1 MPWPGKLGLSCRYY
15 PFYTRR
21 QIFFES
27 EDYVVKWKKKE
38 GFFERFFGISKNGS
52 TMKIEILA
60 GITTFITI
68 AYILILN
75 PQILAD
81 PYVIMGDTAMAEKIS
96 NGVFIGTCIGAFIGT
111 ILCALYAKVPF
122 AQAPGM
128 GLNAFFAYTV
138 VLGMGYSYNEAL
150 VIVFISGIF
159 FIVITAIGLREAI
172 IRSIPDA
179 VKMAI
184 TPGIGLFI
192 TIIGLKNAGLV
203 VSNNVTLVS
212 MVDFAQWRTDSGNIT
227 LICGALVALIGLIV
241 IGVLHAKKVK
251 GSILFGIIAAT
262 IFGIPLGV
270 TKLSAFDMNLAAKF
284 RDFTEISLFKMDF
297 SGLFAGENVINT
309 ILTVTMLVLSFSL
322 VNMFDSIGTL
332 MGAAKQS
339 GMIDNNGEIIH
350 MKEALMS
357 DAISTAAGAMVGTST
372 VTTVVES
379 SAGIAAGGKTGMTS
393 LVTALL
399 FLAAIIF
406 APIVNIVP
414 GSATAPALI
423 FVGILMLGNI
433 KDVDFSDMT
442 NALPA
447 FCTIVFMPFT
457 YSIANGVAVGLIM
470 YCFIKL
476 FTGKKNE
483 IKTLTW
489 IISLIFIFR
498 YAFMTLG

>member
-1 MPWPGKLGLSCRYY
+1 M
-15 PFYTRR
+15 
-21 QIFFES
+21 E
-27 EDYVVKWKKKE
+27 KKD
-38 GFFERFFGISKNGS
+38 GFFECFLGISKNGS
-52 TMKIEILA
+52 TMRIEILA
-60 GITTFITI
+60 GVTTFITI

-81 PYVIMGDTAMAEKIS
+81 PYVIMEDAAMAAKVS

-111 ILCALYAKVPF
+111 ILCAIYAKVPF

-138 VLGMGYSYNEAL
+138 VLGMGYSYNQAL

-159 FIVITAIGLREAI
+159 FIVITAVGLREAI

-203 VSNNVTLVS
+203 VGNSATLVS
-212 MVDFAQWRTDSGNIT
+212 MVDFAQWRSADGNIP
-227 LICGALVALIGLIV
+227 LICGALVALVGLIV
-241 IGVLHAKKVK
+241 IGVLHARNVK
-251 GSILFGIIAAT
+251 GSILLGIVTAT
-262 IFGIPLGV
+262 IVGIPLGV
-270 TKLSAFDMNLAAKF
+270 TKLSAFDMNIGAKF
-284 RDFTEISLFKMDF
+284 SDFAEVSFLKMDF
-297 SGLFAGENVINT
+297 AGLFAGENAVST
-309 ILTVTMLVLSFSL
+309 FFTVVMLVLSFSL

-339 GMIDNNGEIIH
+339 GMIDKDGEIIH

-379 SAGIAAGGKTGMTS
+379 SAGIAAGGRTGMTS

-399 FLAAIIF
+399 FLASIIF
-406 APIVNIVP
+406 APIVGIVP
-414 GSATAPALI
+414 GAATAPALI

-447 FCTIVFMPFT
+447 FCTVVFMPFT

-470 YCFIKL
+470 YCLIKL
-476 FTGKKNE
+476 VYRQG
-483 IKTLTW
+483 
-489 IISLIFIFR
+489 S
-498 YAFMTLG
+498 

>member
-1 MPWPGKLGLSCRYY
+1 MEKRDS
-15 PFYTRR
+15 
-21 QIFFES
+21 
-27 EDYVVKWKKKE
+27 
-38 GFFERFFGISKNGS
+38 FFERFFGISQSGS
-52 TMKIEILA
+52 TMKIEVLA

-81 PYVIMGDTAMAEKIS
+81 PYMIMGDTVMAGKIS

-138 VLGMGYSYNEAL
+138 VLAMGYTYNQAL

-159 FIVITAIGLREAI
+159 FIVITAVGLREAI

-192 TIIGLKNAGLV
+192 TIIGLKNSGLV
-203 VSNNVTLVS
+203 VGNSATLVS
-212 MVDFAQWRTDSGNIT
+212 MVDFAQWRSEGGDVS

-241 IGVLHAKKVK
+241 IGVLNARNVK
-251 GSILFGIIAAT
+251 GSIIIGILVATAA
-262 IFGIPLGV
+262 GIPLGV
-270 TKLSAFDMNLAAKF
+270 TKLSSFDMNFAPKFMSKEDNFATAAGIPLGVTKLSSFDMNLGAKF
-284 RDFTEISLFKMDF
+284 SDFAEVSLFKMDF
-297 SGLFAGENVINT
+297 AGLFAGENLVST
-309 ILTVTMLVLSFSL
+309 IFTVVMLVLSFSL

-332 MGAAKQS
+332 MGAARQS
-339 GMIDNNGEIIH
+339 GMIDENGEIIH

-379 SAGIAAGGKTGMTS
+379 SAGIAAGGRTGMTS
-393 LVTALL
+393 LVTAVM
-399 FLAAIIF
+399 FLASIIF
-406 APIVNIVP
+406 APIVSIVP
-414 GSATAPALI
+414 GQATAPALI
-423 FVGILMLGNI
+423 FVGILMLSNI
-433 KDVDFSDMT
+433 KEVDFSEMS

-447 FCTIVFMPFT
+447 FCTVVFMPFT
-457 YSIANGVAVGLIM
+457 YSIANGVAVGLIT
-470 YCFIKL
+470 YCFMKL
-476 FTGKKNE
+476 FTGKARE
-483 IKTLTW
+483 IKALTW
-489 IISLIFIFR
+489 IISIIFILR
-498 YAFMTLG
+498 YASMTLG

>member
-1 MPWPGKLGLSCRYY
+1 MR
-15 PFYTRR
+15 
-21 QIFFES
+21 
-27 EDYVVKWKKKE
+27 
-38 GFFERFFGISKNGS
+38 
-52 TMKIEILA
+52 IEILA
-60 GITTFITI
+60 GVTTFITI

-81 PYVIMGDTAMAEKIS
+81 PYMIMGDAAMAEKIS

-138 VLGMGYSYNEAL
+138 VLGMGYTYNEAL

-159 FIVITAIGLREAI
+159 FIVITAVGLREAI

-203 VSNNVTLVS
+203 VGNQATLVS
-212 MVDFAQWRTDSGNIT
+212 MVDFSQWRSEDGNVT
-227 LICGALVALIGLIV
+227 LICGALVALVGLIV
-241 IGVLHAKKVK
+241 IGVLHSRNVK
-251 GSILFGIIAAT
+251 GSILYGIAAAT
-262 IFGIPLGV
+262 IVGIPLGV
-270 TKLSAFDMNLAAKF
+270 TKLSAFDMNIGAKF
-284 RDFTEISLFKMDF
+284 HDFAEVSFLKMDF
-297 SGLFAGENVINT
+297 GGMFSGKNPVDT
-309 ILTVTMLVLSFSL
+309 ILTVVMLVISFSL

-339 GMIDNNGEIIH
+339 GMMDENGEIIH

-379 SAGIAAGGKTGMTS
+379 SAGIAAGGRTGMTS
-393 LVTALL
+393 LVTAVL
-399 FLAAIIF
+399 FLASIIF
-406 APIVNIVP
+406 APIVGIVP
-414 GSATAPALI
+414 GAATAPALI
-423 FVGILMLGNI
+423 FVGILMLSNI
-433 KDVDFSDMT
+433 KDIDFSDMT
-442 NALPA
+442 IALPA
-447 FCTIVFMPFT
+447 FCTAVFMPFT

-470 YCFIKL
+470 YCLIKL
-476 FTGKKNE
+476 FTAKASDVKV
-483 IKTLTW
+483 LTW
-489 IISLIFIFR
+489 IISIVFIFR

>member
-1 MPWPGKLGLSCRYY
+1 MNQKTGC
-15 PFYTRR
+15 
-21 QIFFES
+21 I
-27 EDYVVKWKKKE
+27 D
-38 GFFERFFGISKNGS
+38 RFFQVSQNHS
-52 TMKIEILA
+52 SVRTEVLA

-81 PYVIMGDTAMAEKIS
+81 PYVIMGDAAMAGKIA

-111 ILCALYAKVPF
+111 ILCALYARVPF

-138 VLGMGYSYNEAL
+138 VLGMGYTYGQAL
-150 VIVFISGIF
+150 VVVFISGVF

-179 VKMAI
+179 VKTAI

-192 TIIGLKNAGLV
+192 TIIGLKNAGIV
-203 VSNNVTLVS
+203 ISNPATLVS
-212 MVDFAQWRTDSGNIT
+212 LVDFSQWKIEGADLALMSS
-227 LICGALVALIGLIV
+227 ALVALAGLV
-241 IGVLHAKKVK
+241 IMGMLHARKVK
-251 GSILFGIIAAT
+251 GSILLGIVAAT
-262 IFGIPLGV
+262 LIGIPLGV
-270 TKLSAFDMNLAAKF
+270 THISNLDMNIGMKF
-284 RDFTEISLFKMDF
+284 RDFAEVSFMKMDF
-297 SGLFAGENVINT
+297 AGLFSGSNMVET
-309 ILTVTMLVLSFSL
+309 IFTVTMLVISFSL

-332 MGAAKQS
+332 LGAAKQS
-339 GMIDNNGEIIH
+339 GMIDENGEVIR
-350 MKEALMS
+350 MKQALMS

-379 SAGIAAGGKTGMTS
+379 SAGIAAGGRTGLTS
-393 LVTALL
+393 LVTALM
-399 FLAAIIF
+399 FLGAILF
-406 APIVNIVP
+406 APIASIVP
-414 GSATAPALI
+414 AAATAPALI

-433 KDVDFSDMT
+433 RDVDFSDMS

-457 YSIANGVAVGLIM
+457 YSIANGVAFGLIT
-470 YCFIKL
+470 YCLMKL
-476 FTGKKNE
+476 TTGRRQDVKVL
-483 IKTLTW
+483 TLA
-489 IISLIFIFR
+489 ISVVFVVR

>member
-1 MPWPGKLGLSCRYY
+1 MKQETGR
-15 PFYTRR
+15 
-21 QIFFES
+21 I
-27 EDYVVKWKKKE
+27 D
-38 GFFERFFGISKNGS
+38 RFFQVSQNHS
-52 TMKIEILA
+52 SVRTEVLA

-81 PYVIMGDTAMAEKIS
+81 PYVIMGDAAMAGKIA

-111 ILCALYAKVPF
+111 ILCALYARVPF

-138 VLGMGYSYNEAL
+138 VLGMGYTYGQAL
-150 VIVFISGIF
+150 VVVFISGVF

-179 VKMAI
+179 VKTAI

-192 TIIGLKNAGLV
+192 TIIGLKNAGIV
-203 VSNNVTLVS
+203 ISNPATLVS
-212 MVDFAQWRTDSGNIT
+212 LVDFSQWKIEGADLALMSS
-227 LICGALVALIGLIV
+227 ALVALAGLV
-241 IGVLHAKKVK
+241 IMGMLHARKVK
-251 GSILFGIIAAT
+251 GSILLGIVAAT
-262 IFGIPLGV
+262 LIGIPLGV
-270 TKLSAFDMNLAAKF
+270 THISNLDMNIGMKF
-284 RDFTEISLFKMDF
+284 RDFAEVSFMKMDF
-297 SGLFAGENVINT
+297 AGLFSGANMVET
-309 ILTVTMLVLSFSL
+309 IFTVTMLVISFSL

-332 MGAAKQS
+332 LGAAKQS
-339 GMIDNNGEIIH
+339 GMIDENGEVIR
-350 MKEALMS
+350 MKQALMS

-379 SAGIAAGGKTGMTS
+379 SAGIAAGGRTGLTS
-393 LVTALL
+393 LVTALM
-399 FLAAIIF
+399 FLGAILF
-406 APIVNIVP
+406 APIVSIVP
-414 GSATAPALI
+414 AAATAPALI

-433 KDVDFSDMT
+433 RDVDFSDMS

-457 YSIANGVAVGLIM
+457 YSIDNGVAFGLIT
-470 YCFIKL
+470 YCLMKL
-476 FTGKKNE
+476 TTGRRQDVK
-483 IKTLTW
+483 ILTLA
-489 IISLIFIFR
+489 ISVVFVVR

>member
-1 MPWPGKLGLSCRYY
+1 M
-15 PFYTRR
+15 
-21 QIFFES
+21 
-27 EDYVVKWKKKE
+27 EDIALNQKT
-38 GFFERFFGISKNGS
+38 GCIDRFFQVSQNHS
-52 TMKIEILA
+52 SVRTEVLA

-81 PYVIMGDTAMAEKIS
+81 PYVIMGDAAMAGKIA

-111 ILCALYAKVPF
+111 ILCALYARVPF

-138 VLGMGYSYNEAL
+138 VLGMGYTYGQAL
-150 VIVFISGIF
+150 VVVFISGVF

-179 VKMAI
+179 VKTAI

-192 TIIGLKNAGLV
+192 TIIGLKNAGIV
-203 VSNNVTLVS
+203 ISNPATLVS
-212 MVDFAQWRTDSGNIT
+212 LVDFSQWKIEGADLALMSS
-227 LICGALVALIGLIV
+227 ALVALAGLV
-241 IGVLHAKKVK
+241 IMGMLYARKVK
-251 GSILFGIIAAT
+251 GSILLGIVAAT
-262 IFGIPLGV
+262 LIGIPLGV
-270 TKLSAFDMNLAAKF
+270 THISNLDMNIGMKF
-284 RDFTEISLFKMDF
+284 RDFAEVSFMKMDF
-297 SGLFAGENVINT
+297 AGLFSGANMVET
-309 ILTVTMLVLSFSL
+309 IFTVTMLVISFSL

-332 MGAAKQS
+332 LGAAKQS
-339 GMIDNNGEIIH
+339 GMIDENGEVIR
-350 MKEALMS
+350 MKQALMS

-379 SAGIAAGGKTGMTS
+379 SAGIAAGGRTGLTS
-393 LVTALL
+393 LVTALM
-399 FLAAIIF
+399 FLGAILF
-406 APIVNIVP
+406 APIVSIVP
-414 GSATAPALI
+414 AAATAPALI

-433 KDVDFSDMT
+433 RDVDFSDMS

-457 YSIANGVAVGLIM
+457 YSIANGVAFGLIT
-470 YCFIKL
+470 YCLMKL
-476 FTGKKNE
+476 TTGRRQDVK
-483 IKTLTW
+483 ILTLA
-489 IISLIFIFR
+489 ISVVFVVR

>member
-1 MPWPGKLGLSCRYY
+1 MNQKTGC
-15 PFYTRR
+15 
-21 QIFFES
+21 I
-27 EDYVVKWKKKE
+27 D
-38 GFFERFFGISKNGS
+38 RFFQVSQNHS
-52 TMKIEILA
+52 SVRTEVLA

-81 PYVIMGDTAMAEKIS
+81 PYVIMGDAAMAGKIA

-111 ILCALYAKVPF
+111 ILCALYARVPF

-138 VLGMGYSYNEAL
+138 VLGMGYTYGQAL
-150 VIVFISGIF
+150 VVVFISGVF

-179 VKMAI
+179 VKTAI

-192 TIIGLKNAGLV
+192 TIIGLKNAGIV
-203 VSNNVTLVS
+203 ISNPATLVS
-212 MVDFAQWRTDSGNIT
+212 LVDFSQWKIEGADLALMSS
-227 LICGALVALIGLIV
+227 ALVALAGLV
-241 IGVLHAKKVK
+241 IMGMLHARKVK
-251 GSILFGIIAAT
+251 GSILLGIVAAT
-262 IFGIPLGV
+262 LIGIPLGV
-270 TKLSAFDMNLAAKF
+270 THISNLDMNIGMKF
-284 RDFTEISLFKMDF
+284 RDFAEVSFMKMDF
-297 SGLFAGENVINT
+297 AGLFSGSNMVET
-309 ILTVTMLVLSFSL
+309 IFTVTMLVISFSL

-332 MGAAKQS
+332 LGAAKQS
-339 GMIDNNGEIIH
+339 GMIDENGEVIR
-350 MKEALMS
+350 MKQALMS

-379 SAGIAAGGKTGMTS
+379 SAGIAAGGRTGLTS
-393 LVTALL
+393 LVTALM
-399 FLAAIIF
+399 FLGAILF
-406 APIVNIVP
+406 APTVSIVP
-414 GSATAPALI
+414 AAATAPALI

-433 KDVDFSDMT
+433 RDVDFSDMS

-457 YSIANGVAVGLIM
+457 YSIANGVAFGLIT
-470 YCFIKL
+470 YCLMKL
-476 FTGKKNE
+476 TTGRRQDVKVL
-483 IKTLTW
+483 TLA
-489 IISLIFIFR
+489 ISVVFVVR

>member
-1 MPWPGKLGLSCRYY
+1 MKQETGR
-15 PFYTRR
+15 
-21 QIFFES
+21 I
-27 EDYVVKWKKKE
+27 D
-38 GFFERFFGISKNGS
+38 RFFQVSQNHS
-52 TMKIEILA
+52 SVRTEVLA

-81 PYVIMGDTAMAEKIS
+81 PYVIMGDAAMAGKIA

-111 ILCALYAKVPF
+111 ILCALYARVPF

-138 VLGMGYSYNEAL
+138 VLGMGYTYGQAL
-150 VIVFISGIF
+150 VVVFISGVF

-179 VKMAI
+179 IKTAI

-192 TIIGLKNAGLV
+192 TIIGLKNAGIV
-203 VSNNVTLVS
+203 ISNPATLVS
-212 MVDFAQWRTDSGNIT
+212 LVDFSQWKIEGADLALMSS
-227 LICGALVALIGLIV
+227 ALVALAGLV
-241 IGVLHAKKVK
+241 IMGMLHARKVK
-251 GSILFGIIAAT
+251 GSILLGIVAAT
-262 IFGIPLGV
+262 LIGIPLGV
-270 TKLSAFDMNLAAKF
+270 THISNLDMNIGMKF
-284 RDFTEISLFKMDF
+284 RDFAEVSFMKMDF
-297 SGLFAGENVINT
+297 AGLFSGANMVET
-309 ILTVTMLVLSFSL
+309 IFTVTMLVISFSL

-332 MGAAKQS
+332 LGAAKQS
-339 GMIDNNGEIIH
+339 GMIDENGEVIR
-350 MKEALMS
+350 MKQALMS

-379 SAGIAAGGKTGMTS
+379 SAGIAAGGRTGLTS
-393 LVTALL
+393 LVTALM
-399 FLAAIIF
+399 FLGAILF
-406 APIVNIVP
+406 APIVSIVP
-414 GSATAPALI
+414 AAATAPALI

-433 KDVDFSDMT
+433 RDVDFSDMS

-457 YSIANGVAVGLIM
+457 YSIANGVAFGLIT
-470 YCFIKL
+470 YCLMKL
-476 FTGKKNE
+476 TTGRRQDVK
-483 IKTLTW
+483 ILTLA
-489 IISLIFIFR
+489 ISVVFVVR

>member
-1 MPWPGKLGLSCRYY
+1 M
-15 PFYTRR
+15 
-21 QIFFES
+21 
-27 EDYVVKWKKKE
+27 KKKE
-38 GFFERFFGISKNGS
+38 GFFERFFGISKSGS
-52 TMKIEILA
+52 TIRLEVLA
-60 GITTFITI
+60 GVTTFITI

-81 PYVIMGDTAMAEKIS
+81 PYVIMEDMVMAGKVS

-138 VLGMGYSYNEAL
+138 VLGMGYTYQQAL
-150 VIVFISGIF
+150 VVVFISGLLFIF
-159 FIVITAIGLREAI
+159 ITAVGLREAI

-179 VKMAI
+179 VKLAL
-184 TPGIGLFI
+184 TPGVGLFI

-203 VSNNVTLVS
+203 VGNSATLVS
-212 MVDFAQWRTDSGNIT
+212 MVDFSKWSDPEADMS

-241 IGVLHAKKVK
+241 IGVLHARNVK
-251 GSILFGIIAAT
+251 GSIILGIIASTVA
-262 IFGIPLGV
+262 GIPLGV
-270 TKLSAFDMNLAAKF
+270 TKLSAFDMNIGAKF
-284 RDFTEISLFKMDF
+284 RDFAEVSFFKMDF
-297 SGLFAGENVINT
+297 AGMFAGENMIST
-309 ILTVTMLVLSFSL
+309 ILTVAMLVLSFSL

-339 GMIDNNGEIIH
+339 GMIDENGEIIH

-379 SAGIAAGGKTGMTS
+379 SAGIAAGGRTGMTS

-399 FLAAIIF
+399 FLGSILF
-406 APIVNIVP
+406 APIVSIVP
-414 GSATAPALI
+414 GAATAPALI

-442 NALPA
+442 SALPA

-470 YCFIKL
+470 YCLIKL
-476 FTGKKNE
+476 FTGKARDVKA
-483 IKTLTW
+483 LTW
-489 IISLIFIFR
+489 MISIVFILR

>member
-1 MPWPGKLGLSCRYY
+1 MNQKTGC
-15 PFYTRR
+15 
-21 QIFFES
+21 I
-27 EDYVVKWKKKE
+27 D
-38 GFFERFFGISKNGS
+38 RFFQVSQNHS
-52 TMKIEILA
+52 SVRTEVLA

-81 PYVIMGDTAMAEKIS
+81 PYVIMGDAAMAGKIA

-111 ILCALYAKVPF
+111 ILCALYARVPF

-138 VLGMGYSYNEAL
+138 VLGMGYTYGQAL
-150 VIVFISGIF
+150 VVVFISGVF

-179 VKMAI
+179 VKTAI

-192 TIIGLKNAGLV
+192 TIIGLKNAGIV
-203 VSNNVTLVS
+203 ISNPATLVS
-212 MVDFAQWRTDSGNIT
+212 LVDFSQWKIEGADLALMSS
-227 LICGALVALIGLIV
+227 ALVALAGLV
-241 IGVLHAKKVK
+241 IMGMLHARKVK
-251 GSILFGIIAAT
+251 GSILLGIVAAT
-262 IFGIPLGV
+262 LIGIPLGV
-270 TKLSAFDMNLAAKF
+270 THISNLDMNIGMKF
-284 RDFTEISLFKMDF
+284 RDFAEVSFMKMDF
-297 SGLFAGENVINT
+297 AGLFSGSNT
-309 ILTVTMLVLSFSL
+309 VETIFTVTMLVISFSL

-332 MGAAKQS
+332 LGAAKQS
-339 GMIDNNGEIIH
+339 GMIDENGEVIR
-350 MKEALMS
+350 MKQALMS

-379 SAGIAAGGKTGMTS
+379 SAGIAAGGRTGLTS
-393 LVTALL
+393 LVTALM
-399 FLAAIIF
+399 FLGAILF
-406 APIVNIVP
+406 APIVSIVP
-414 GSATAPALI
+414 AAATAPALI

-433 KDVDFSDMT
+433 RDVDFSDMS

-457 YSIANGVAVGLIM
+457 YSIANGVAFGLIT
-470 YCFIKL
+470 YCLMKL
-476 FTGKKNE
+476 TTGRRQDVKVL
-483 IKTLTW
+483 TLA
-489 IISLIFIFR
+489 ISVVFVVR